1 MAVTTVDLQMSSPP
15 GDPVNAGVA
24 ATAMAAVNAIPAV
37 VAAAPGVLPGPLA
50 GPAIVTR
57 QFRRGDGR

>member
-1 MAVTTVDLQMSSPP
+1 VT
-15 GDPVNAGVA
+15 

-37 VAAAPGVLPGPLA
+37 VAAGPGVLPGPLA

-57 QFRRGDGR
+57 QFRRGDGC